1 MKVMTLYDK
10 MRQDVTR
17 VMTRV
22 MTSAWCIWCIWCGA
36 DVTSGNGVRGVCLLL
51 RSQGFGLRNSF

>member
-1 MKVMTLYDK
+1 MIIMTLYDK

-22 MTSAWCIWCIWCGA
+22 MTSGCRCIWCGA

-51 RSQGFGLRNSF
+51 RSQ